1 MDIQRIYALHEI
13 LRSRATAVCTG
24 DLMETLRC
32 SRSTLHRTIKHLK
45 DDLGAPISNAPG
57 RGYFYDRSKG
67 VFELPGLW
75 FGSDEL
81 AALLVM
87 DHLVAHIQPGL
98 LQGHIEPLRNRLREL
113 LSAGTRKGEPFP
125 THRIR
130 ILRAHGRTLS
140 NAQFIPVATAVV
152 ERRRLSFRYEARTT
166 GVPTQREVS
175 PQRLVYYRDQWYAD
189 GWDEAKDA
197 LRTFALD
204 RMQDVDVL
212 DEPARDVPDAQLDAA
227 LTPGYGVFAGD
238 APHQAQLLFSVDRA
252 RWVADEAWHPD
263 QVGKFREDGRYELA
277 VPYSDARELVGE
289 ILRHGPDVVVLG
301 PPELAQEVWQRHQ
314 QAAGRYR

>member
-1 MDIQRIYALHEI
+1 MDIQRIYALHDI
-13 LRSRATAVCTG
+13 LRSRATAVSTG
-24 DLMETLRC
+24 NLIEALRC

-45 DDLGAPISNAPG
+45 ADLGAPISNAPG

-98 LQGHIEPLRNRLREL
+98 LQGHIEPLRDRLREL
-113 LSAGTRKGEPFP
+113 LSAGTRSGKPFP

-130 ILRAHGRTLS
+130 ILRAHGRALS

-152 ERRRLSFRYEARTT
+152 ERRRLSFGYDARTT
-166 GVPTQREVS
+166 GLATQREVS

-189 GWDEAKDA
+189 GWDETKDA

-204 RMQDVDVL
+204 RMRHVEIL
-212 DEPARDVPDAQLDAA
+212 DKPARDVPDAQLDAA
-227 LTPGYGVFAGD
+227 LTAGYGVFAGD
-238 APHQAQLLFSVDRA
+238 APHRARLLFSADRA

-263 QVGKFREDGRYELA
+263 QVGRFCEDGRYELV

-289 ILRHGPDVVVLG
+289 ILRHGPEVVVLD
-301 PPELAQEVWQRHQ
+301 PPELAQEVRQRHKR
-314 QAAGRYR
+314 AAERYR